1 MKRLAILTFI
11 LGILGIFVTPV
22 HAQAQKPVSFNGMI
36 FDSPP
41 ATGLEAPS
49 APAKP
54 RASHHVKRR
63 THHKPSAS

>member
-1 MKRLAILTFI
+1 MKRLAILTF
-11 LGILGIFVTPV
+11 ILGIFVTPV

-54 RASHHVKRR
+54 KASQHVKRR
-63 THHKPSAS
+63 IHHKPSAS